1 MDICFFE
8 FSANIFRLIST
19 NSVFSGASYNT
30 TNISGAPYNTATR
43 GAPYST
49 TISGAPN
56 STTAIS
62 GAPYSTTIS
71 RKLKEEIDKEL
82 DLAIEESNTKVR
94 FPTCLN
100 TLFKNKTIGWTHVL
114 LWGH

>member
-19 NSVFSGASYNT
+19 NSVFSGAPYNT
-30 TNISGAPYNTATR
+30 TNISGAPY
-43 GAPYST
+43 ST
-49 TISGAPN
+49 S
-56 STTAIS
+56 AIS